1 MSDVDPKL
9 DILDKSFCKNIV
21 RNIVRNIATKLVDS
35 QMKNEGSASRGELD
49 KHHNHKENY
58 IFHHYM

>member
-21 RNIVRNIATKLVDS
+21 RNIATKLVDS
-35 QMKNEGSASRGELD
+35 QMKNEGSASHGELD

-58 IFHHYM
+58 IFHHCM